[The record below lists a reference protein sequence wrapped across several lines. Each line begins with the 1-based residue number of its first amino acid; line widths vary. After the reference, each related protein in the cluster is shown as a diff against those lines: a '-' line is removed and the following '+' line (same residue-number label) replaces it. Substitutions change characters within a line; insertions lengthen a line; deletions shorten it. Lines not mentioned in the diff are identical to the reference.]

1 METIQD
7 IENALMAPRKRE
19 QPVRP
24 EDLLSSGSTLLN
36 LAVSGNRR
44 GLYAKGRYTY
54 VVGDSMSGKT
64 WLVLTA
70 LAEACRN
77 SGFDDYRLIYDDA
90 EDGALMKLEK
100 FFGAGVAERIEPPAW
115 DESDEEKH
123 SNTIEDFYDNINTA
137 LDAAEEEDG
146 QPFVY
151 ILDSMDSLDSDAA
164 RKKDDANRKKRAA
177 GKEEDQKGTY
187 GDGKA
192 KYNSTNLR
200 RVRARVQATNSILI
214 IISQTRDDINPRTFT
229 TKTRSG
235 GKALTFYAHVEFWT
249 AKGSAEKK
257 EVGGEKHVVANQCAV
272 RVKKN
277 RLSGNEGQV
286 NLTIRKNYGVDDIGD
301 CIDYLLKT
309 KHWKKSKQSVVAE
322 EFDFEGSRAK
332 LIQMIEEENMELDLQ
347 DLVAEVWSTIQAKL
361 APKRK
366 KRYG

>member
-1 METIQD
+1 
-7 IENALMAPRKRE
+7 MAPRKRE

-151 ILDSMDSLDSDAA
+151 ILDLSL
-164 RKKDDANRKKRAA
+164 
-177 GKEEDQKGTY
+177 
-187 GDGKA
+187 
-192 KYNSTNLR
+192 
-200 RVRARVQATNSILI
+200 IHI
-214 IISQTRDDINPRTFT
+214 
-229 TKTRSG
+229 
-235 GKALTFYAHVEFWT
+235 
-249 AKGSAEKK
+249 
-257 EVGGEKHVVANQCAV
+257 
-272 RVKKN
+272 
-277 RLSGNEGQV
+277 
-286 NLTIRKNYGVDDIGD
+286 
-301 CIDYLLKT
+301 
-309 KHWKKSKQSVVAE
+309 
-322 EFDFEGSRAK
+322 
-332 LIQMIEEENMELDLQ
+332 
-347 DLVAEVWSTIQAKL
+347 
-361 APKRK
+361 
-366 KRYG
+366 